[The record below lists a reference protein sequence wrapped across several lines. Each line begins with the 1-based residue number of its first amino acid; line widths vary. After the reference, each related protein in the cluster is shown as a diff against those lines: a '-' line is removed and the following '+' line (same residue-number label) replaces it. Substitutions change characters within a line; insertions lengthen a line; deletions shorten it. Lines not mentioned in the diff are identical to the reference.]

1 MTRLKLPN
9 KNYQRWLQPLHG
21 YGIAATSQTP
31 TAGRVLLML
40 FEVTKPCYVDAIVYQ
55 VAGTSAGNVTAG
67 IYRPVTEDTAEGATV
82 VVQSDSTAQGSIN
95 TPQTVSLT
103 TTYLSPGRYYAALEF
118 SDATATYLRHTSATQ
133 ITGWAQ
139 FYDRSG
145 GYGALTSPS
154 PAVTSSGSAMPGL
167 RVRVVQ

>member
-1 MTRLKLPN
+1 MTRLRLPN
-9 KNYQRWLQPLHG
+9 KNYRRWLQPLQG

-40 FEVTKPCYVDAIVYQ
+40 FEVNNPCYVDAVVYQ

-67 IYRPVTEDTAEGATV
+67 LYRPVTEDTAEGATV
-82 VVQSDSTAQGSIN
+82 VVQSSSTAQGSIN
-95 TPQTVSLT
+95 TPQTVTFTS
-103 TTYLSPGRYYAALEF
+103 TYLAPGRYYTALEF
-118 SDATATYLRHTSATQ
+118 SDATATYLRHTNASQ

-145 GYGALTSPS
+145 GYGALTDPCPS
-154 PAVTSSGSAMPGL
+154 VTSSGSVMPGV